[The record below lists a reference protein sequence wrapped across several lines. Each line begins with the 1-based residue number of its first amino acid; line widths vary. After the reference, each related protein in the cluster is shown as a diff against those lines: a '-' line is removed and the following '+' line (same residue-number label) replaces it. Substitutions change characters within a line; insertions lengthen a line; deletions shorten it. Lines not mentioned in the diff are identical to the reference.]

1 MRPIRQRFSITKGWL
16 DLVASRSVAVV
27 GSRKPSRDGLA
38 RTRRLVR
45 ELVNDDFTVVSGL
58 AAGIDRAAHETA
70 IERNGRTIAVIGT
83 PLSQVYPKEH
93 TTLQRRIAQQF
104 LLVSPVPVKR
114 YESQTYRG
122 NRLFF
127 PERNVVMSAL
137 TEATIIVEAG
147 ETSGTLIQARA
158 ALQQGRKLFILDS
171 CNLGL
176 YTMEKVAPD
185 IAYRRL
191 KYVSDWR
198 LVEENQRAALAAIVH
213 GISRLDAASHW
224 GDGTTSASDGQ
235 RFAMPHKVLQRTYST
250 RFNDFALE
258 FYSFV
263 ADNYAPFYSRPIE
276 CTDRD
281 APFVL
286 DGVLYH
292 ESDLDLEEHYTD
304 THGYTEINF
313 AAFVMVGMR
322 FCPRIRS
329 LHRQRIYC
337 ADPARD
343 HGVLEPVL
351 QRGRRAVNFR
361 LIAQQWDRIGQFYA
375 AFPAGHATASAAL
388 QRLNRFQASNRFYAA
403 NRELGRALK
412 TEFVLQYMSEPK
424 LRAKVRRGL
433 LKVEQLHALAR
444 AVYYGQRGRI
454 SAREV
459 YDQMNA
465 CSCLTLILACIVYWQ
480 AREISRIAAA
490 PDFPFD
496 PDLLRHVSPIEWKNV
511 ILYGE
516 IKIDPAKLKMRGP

>member
-1 MRPIRQRFSITKGWL
+1 MSSLGVQMTGGSYPALRHARSIR
-16 DLVASRSVAVV
+16 
-27 GSRKPSRDGLA
+27 
-38 RTRRLVR
+38 
-45 ELVNDDFTVVSGL
+45 
-58 AAGIDRAAHETA
+58 DRAAA
-70 IERNGRTIAVIGT
+70 FAMW
-83 PLSQVYPKEH
+83 
-93 TTLQRRIAQQF
+93 RRFHAH
-104 LLVSPVPVKR
+104 
-114 YESQTYRG
+114 G
-122 NRLFF
+122 
-127 PERNVVMSAL
+127 
-137 TEATIIVEAG
+137 
-147 ETSGTLIQARA
+147 
-158 ALQQGRKLFILDS
+158 

-213 GISRLDAASHW
+213 GISRLDAAGHW

-313 AAFVMVGMR
+313 AAFGMIGMR

-351 QRGRRAVNFR
+351 KRGRRVVNFR
-361 LIAQQWDRIGQFYA
+361 LIAEQWDRIGQFYA
-375 AFPAGHATASAAL
+375 AFPAGHATASVAL

-424 LRAKVRRGL
+424 LRAKVRRWPARRRPPWQDQPRRGDGRR
-433 LKVEQLHALAR
+433 ALRQGRCRPGRPDAAR
-444 AVYYGQRGRI
+444 TARRHRPDRWRPGADACARGRPGR
-454 SAREV
+454 ARR
-459 YDQMNA
+459 A
-465 CSCLTLILACIVYWQ
+465 HPTS
-480 AREISRIAAA
+480 
-490 PDFPFD
+490 
-496 PDLLRHVSPIEWKNV
+496 
-511 ILYGE
+511 
-516 IKIDPAKLKMRGP
+516 